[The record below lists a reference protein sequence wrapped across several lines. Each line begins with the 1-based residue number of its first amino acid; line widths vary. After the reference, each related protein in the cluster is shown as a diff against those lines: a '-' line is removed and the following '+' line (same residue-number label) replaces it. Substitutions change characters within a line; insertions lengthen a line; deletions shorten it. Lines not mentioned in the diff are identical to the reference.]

1 MLIATYIIY
10 LSMLLFKFNC
20 SNDLKLVNSIDI
32 IILPLSFE
40 TELVNN
46 IDIIILS
53 LSFEGWSWYIWLQCG
68 LHDLIGACSRWL
80 QYLWEE
86 MLPTTDCTRDETP
99 PTSVERFPACY
110 SCLPTLYCIVLW
122 ALATHQ
128 ELRGRAVV
136 CENACDLLLGAYEKK
151 VVWAISHK
159 HCVCVSAN

>member
-53 LSFEGWSWYIWLQCG
+53 LSFEG
-68 LHDLIGACSRWL
+68 
-80 QYLWEE
+80 
-86 MLPTTDCTRDETP
+86 
-99 PTSVERFPACY
+99 
-110 SCLPTLYCIVLW
+110 
-122 ALATHQ
+122 
-128 ELRGRAVV
+128 
-136 CENACDLLLGAYEKK
+136 
-151 VVWAISHK
+151 
-159 HCVCVSAN
+159 